1 MFYGKLETIG
11 NFTQLLIKG
20 LRSDS
25 EYEEYFENSTEDDGV
40 IVVWETAVQPL
51 TDIQRIIFAV
61 FTVLVSF
68 VAIVGNILVLYVNFS
83 RKQRLLFRTCL
94 ISLAV
99 SDLIFVIVTCFI
111 YIPKFATPNSALW
124 LLGPLSCALIP
135 FTQTLAVLVNSI
147 LLVSIAMDRY
157 MAVVRIIKGN
167 WDPGLCFCLTCVI
180 LIWGMCAGVSSPMLT
195 IYDHYKIFIVPV
207 PDEMEIDPVLT
218 YYEGYLCGSDKDEN
232 TYYFVIIFTF
242 IFLPLLTTFLWL
254 NSILAKEIWNRREPI
269 QVEKRPVFTVSMD
282 DSTVVSSNTE
292 TGNNAA
298 AASNVHNKTTKKK
311 SQTPNESLQV
321 NVEFNT
327 KKVERKQRQIRMVKV
342 IALLMAVFFICRL
355 PNWIYVL
362 YKLSNVTQK
371 NIYWV
376 IHYIFGILVLVN
388 CLLNPFLYTFL
399 SETIRLTTFLLN
411 LIVSI
416 FRPCKN
422 MCRKNT
428 RIKEPN
434 IFST

>member
-1 MFYGKLETIG
+1 MFHGKLDVIR
-11 NFTQLLIKG
+11 NFTQFAIK
-20 LRSDS
+20 RQNFNDD
-25 EYEEYFENSTEDDGV
+25 YEEYFENNTEDDGKV
-40 IVVWETAVQPL
+40 VVWETAVQPL
-51 TDIQRIIFAV
+51 TDIQRITFAV
-61 FTVLVSF
+61 LTVLVSI
-68 VAIVGNILVLYVNFS
+68 VAIIGNLLVLYVNFS

-99 SDLIFVIVTCFI
+99 SDLMFVVITCFI

-124 LLGPLSCALIP
+124 LLGPMSCAIIP

-167 WDPGLCFCLTCVI
+167 WDPGMCFCSTCVI
-180 LIWGMCAGVSSPMLT
+180 LIWGMCAGVSSPMLS
-195 IYDHYKIFIVPV
+195 IYDHYKIFIVPI
-207 PDEMEIDPVLT
+207 PDPMEINPVLT
-218 YYEGYLCGSDKDEN
+218 YYEGHLCGSDKDEN

-254 NSILAKEIWNRREPI
+254 NTILAKEIWNRREPI
-269 QVEKRPVFTVSMD
+269 QVEKRPVFTVNTEE
-282 DSTVVSSNTE
+282 STVSIDSINKE
-292 TGNNAA
+292 TDDTI
-298 AASNVHNKTTKKK
+298 AASIVNNKTTN
-311 SQTPNESLQV
+311 QTPNESSQV
-321 NVEFNT
+321 NVEVNT
-327 KKVERKQRQIRMVKV
+327 KRVERKQRQIRMVKV
-342 IALLMAVFFICRL
+342 IALLMVVFFICRL

-376 IHYIFGILVLVN
+376 IHYVFGIMVLMN

-422 MCRKNT
+422 LCQ
-428 RIKEPN
+428 KEAMH
-434 IFST
+434 